1 MEAILL
7 SVLLVLWFAI
17 QAAVLGGALAAGA
30 WIVWRLLDGRFA
42 GVTVVGPRVPDSI
55 RWPRV
60 MAIGAAAG
68 GGALWLAWIMFVI
81 QRKTA
86 AAPVPEFVLLSAVPF
101 VAVVAVTAIGITFVR
116 AVAADRRRRI
126 ARLSE

>member
-101 VAVVAVTAIGITFVR
+101 VVVVAVAAIGITFVR

>member
-42 GVTVVGPRVPDSI
+42 GVTVVGPRVPESI

-60 MAIGAAAG
+60 MAIGAASG

-101 VAVVAVTAIGITFVR
+101 AVVVAVAAIGITLVR